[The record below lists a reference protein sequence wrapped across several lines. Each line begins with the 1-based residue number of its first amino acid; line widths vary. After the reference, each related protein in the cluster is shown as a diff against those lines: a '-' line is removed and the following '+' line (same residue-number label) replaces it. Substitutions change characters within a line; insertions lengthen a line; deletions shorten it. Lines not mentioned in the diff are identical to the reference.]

1 MARLCD
7 PSSGDIL
14 VNGQNIKT
22 YSVAE
27 LHKHMSLLFQS
38 SADLPLSLK
47 EFIGIGDLNEINN
60 IDKIRQAA
68 ADSGAIEF
76 IDKLEKGFDSAFESG
91 GPINE
96 TSETLYRDI
105 QEWDGDSDDEDDDKK
120 EGEEG
125 DDSDDTS
132 DEEAD
137 ESSPKKGKSTDEK
150 SAKVEADEPTSDNK
164 EDSTQQDKDDKDTAK
179 TDKDEEID
187 TTGGRLVFSG
197 GQRQKLNLARNFMR
211 NTADLAI
218 FDE

>member
-1 MARLCD
+1 MCGYNGAGKSTLIALMARLCD

-137 ESSPKKGKSTDEK
+137 E
-150 SAKVEADEPTSDNK
+150 PTSDNK
-164 EDSTQQDKDDKDTAK
+164 EDNTKQDKDDKDTAK